1 MLNSLKHCC
10 NDHSCCDQYVHH
22 TRCVLGDKKYYPAY
36 RYFSDYGACTARY
49 MRGEAWACASIDA
62 PRPATDHDPYYPGIS
77 TLAKLL
83 VAGARSLL
91 SLVAFSAN

>member
-1 MLNSLKHCC
+1 MTNGLLNSLKHCC

-49 MRGEAWACASIDA
+49 MRGEAWACAAIDA
-62 PRPATDHDPYYPGIS
+62 PRPATQTTTHIL
-77 TLAKLL
+77 LAY
-83 VAGARSLL
+83 RRWRNCW
-91 SLVAFSAN
+91 SLVRALSSLS